1 MQRSARC
8 KSALTDAASAG
19 YRKPDRF
26 FSPGKSP
33 SMPDGIRYGWW
44 LALIFL
50 PRKVA
55 EKTWVNHLT
64 HTLTHNGIDFSGE
77 GSTKQHP
84 AVPKSEKI
92 GIFKTFFKLL
102 GSMICVHKPGFPKRN
117 RLPTEANQTLLPRT
131 VCVPEGI

>member
-1 MQRSARC
+1 MRRR
-8 KSALTDAASAG
+8 TRRG
-19 YRKPDRF
+19 RRKLQNFRKKVSGGHF

-33 SMPDGIRYGWW
+33 SMPNGIRYGCW

-55 EKTWVNHLT
+55 EKTWVNDLT

-84 AVPKSEKI
+84 AAPKSKKPEV
-92 GIFKTFFKLL
+92 FKTFFKPD
-102 GSMICVHKPGFPKRN
+102 GSIICVHKTGSSVQNEPPKGEM
-117 RLPTEANQTLLPRT
+117 LCLLPRAI
-131 VCVPEGI
+131 CVSEVV